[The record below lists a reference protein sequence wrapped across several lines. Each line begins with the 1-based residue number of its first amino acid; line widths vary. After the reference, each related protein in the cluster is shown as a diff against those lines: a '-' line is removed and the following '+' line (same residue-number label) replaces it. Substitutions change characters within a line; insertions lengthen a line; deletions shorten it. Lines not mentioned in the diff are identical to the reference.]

1 MKYGNLLKCR
11 SYFCR
16 MQLISIIVPCYN
28 EEAVFATTMQRLT
41 EAMASVKDS
50 YANEIIFVNDGSTDN
65 TLQLLKEAAAKDSS
79 IKVISF
85 SRNFGHQVAIT
96 AGLDHCKGDAA
107 VVIDADLQDPPRVIL
122 EFIKKWEEGFDV
134 VYGKRKQRDGE
145 SHFKLITA
153 KYFYRII
160 NRLSAVEIPLDT
172 GDFRLMDRKA
182 LDQFLNMRETY
193 RFVRGMVAWIGFNQT
208 FVEYDREIRFAGTT
222 KYPLKKMLN
231 LASDAILAFS
241 NVPLKIATWL
251 GFATSLAAFLGIL
264 YALYSRFFG
273 DYEPGWTTLM
283 LAVLM
288 IGGIILMVLGIIGSY
303 IGRIYNEVK
312 GRPLYIIQDKVGFE
326 ASE

>member
-1 MKYGNLLKCR
+1 M

-28 EEAVFATTMQRLT
+28 EEAVFATTVQRLT
-41 EAMASVKDS
+41 ETMAIVDKD
-50 YANEIIFVNDGSTDN
+50 YRYELIFVNDGSSDN
-65 TLQLLKEAAAKDSS
+65 TLNLLKEAAESNPN
-79 IKVISF
+79 IKVLSF

-107 VVIDADLQDPPRVIL
+107 VVIDADLQDPPRIIL
-122 EFIKKWEEGFDV
+122 EFIKKWEEGYDV

-182 LDQFLNMRETY
+182 LKQFLNMRETY

-208 FVEYDREIRFAGTT
+208 FVEYDRESRFAGNT

-241 NVPLKIATWL
+241 NVPLKIATFI
-251 GFATSLAAFLGIL
+251 GFMTSIAAFIGIL

-273 DYEPGWTTLM
+273 TYEAGWTTLM

-288 IGGIILMVLGIIGSY
+288 IGGIILIVLGIIGSY

-326 ASE
+326 DPK